1 MIDFLLPL
9 LLLLLVVIFVHE
21 LGHFAVAKWLGVK
34 VERFSLG
41 FGPALLSR
49 SVGETEYRIS
59 ALPLGG
65 YVKMLGELPGETLA
79 ESERARAFNY
89 RPPWQRIVISLA
101 GPAMNVVLPIFLI
114 AALLTIGVP
123 AATSRI
129 GSVLPETPAERAGL
143 SPGDRIVEIDG
154 REVREW
160 SELTSSLRE
169 NSDPRVF
176 LVIERAGEMRSV
188 EVVREQDESGVLG
201 PLGIQ
206 QAAPAAM
213 AAVPDLD
220 SLAARAGLET
230 GDLVRS
236 VDGAEINDLEALRSA
251 LAQTAGTAEL
261 EVERRIDGAAQTLKL
276 SLRGAGTD
284 RSLAALGLHPL
295 DFQVREVTPA
305 SPAKRAG
312 LREGDVFL
320 HVDGVAVRDRGQ
332 LVALVRESAG
342 RTLALEVLRDG
353 SRLSLDLAPERAPVL
368 DGEELKS
375 VYALG
380 ISLGPPI
387 VGGEML
393 RRVERNPLRALW
405 VGVVQTVRTVRM
417 ILFGLAEM
425 VSGSVGM
432 GQIAGP
438 IGIGEIAAQTFESS
452 WIQYLSFMSVISV
465 NLAILNLLPVPVL
478 DGGAILLSGLEW
490 IRGGPLPERLRD
502 LAQTVGL
509 SFILL
514 LMGFAFWNDIA
525 RNWEGI
531 LGFFRGLV

>member
-1 MIDFLLPL
+1 M
-9 LLLLLVVIFVHE
+9 
-21 LGHFAVAKWLGVK
+21 
-34 VERFSLG
+34 
-41 FGPALLSR
+41 
-49 SVGETEYRIS
+49 
-59 ALPLGG
+59 
-65 YVKMLGELPGETLA
+65 
-79 ESERARAFNY
+79 
-89 RPPWQRIVISLA
+89 
-101 GPAMNVVLPIFLI
+101 
-114 AALLTIGVP
+114 
-123 AATSRI
+123 
-129 GSVLPETPAERAGL
+129 
-143 SPGDRIVEIDG
+143 
-154 REVREW
+154 
-160 SELTSSLRE
+160 
-169 NSDPRVF
+169 
-176 LVIERAGEMRSV
+176 
-188 EVVREQDESGVLG
+188 
-201 PLGIQ
+201 
-206 QAAPAAM
+206 
-213 AAVPDLD
+213 
-220 SLAARAGLET
+220 
-230 GDLVRS
+230 
-236 VDGAEINDLEALRSA
+236 
-251 LAQTAGTAEL
+251 
-261 EVERRIDGAAQTLKL
+261 
-276 SLRGAGTD
+276 
-284 RSLAALGLHPL
+284 
-295 DFQVREVTPA
+295 
-305 SPAKRAG
+305 
-312 LREGDVFL
+312 
-320 HVDGVAVRDRGQ
+320 DGVAVRDRGQ